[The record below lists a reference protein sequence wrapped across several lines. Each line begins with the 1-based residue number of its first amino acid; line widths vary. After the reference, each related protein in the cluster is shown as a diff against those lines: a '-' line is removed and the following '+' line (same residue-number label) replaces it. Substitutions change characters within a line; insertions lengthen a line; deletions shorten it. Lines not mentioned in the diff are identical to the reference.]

1 MSNGFPNYLHFVLGG
16 ILLAGI
22 VALTIWFIK
31 SKILYRNKTLRI
43 ILSLCCGLI
52 VATVNFCVL
61 YGVSKGDMLVFE
73 STSDWILGCILL
85 FIATV
90 LPIVISLIV
99 ALKDSFTGWKMIL
112 LPWITFALC
121 WIYILVAAVVMIIV
135 RGHLSAENIAAIL
148 IALAFM
154 IGLGGGGSTVIILI
168 FKR

>member
-1 MSNGFPNYLHFVLGG
+1 MSNGFPNYLYFVLGG

-22 VALTIWFIK
+22 VALAIWFIK

-52 VATVNFCVL
+52 VAAVNFCVL
-61 YGVSKGDMLVFE
+61 YGVSKGAMLVFE
-73 STSDWILGCILL
+73 STSDWIVGFILL

-90 LPIVISLIV
+90 LPVIISLIV

-121 WIYILVAAVVMIIV
+121 WIYILVAAVVMVIV

-154 IGLGGGGSTVIILI
+154 IGLVGGGSTIIILI